1 MLAAVRGVESL
12 RDTRGLDQNTFR
24 FLFWLLCLLVAP
36 QLIALLDLPAMP
48 WENTAKQFLTSE
60 FTYEY

>member
-24 FLFWLLCLLVAP
+24 FLFWQLYLLVAP
-36 QLIALLDLPAMP
+36 QSIALLFTRDAL
-48 WENTAKQFLTSE
+48 EEHCLTILDNRI
-60 FTYEY
+60 YL

>member
-48 WENTAKQFLTSE
+48 WENTA
-60 FTYEY
+60 